1 VRVNPK
7 NILQKVGGTLP
18 GAFDPANRNYQRQR
32 DDSPADPNFPE
43 NRNLEWLVKPIP
55 GTSRMDM
62 FKNMFVI
69 YGIMLRLSDTHPETH
84 SANAWWLK

>member
-1 VRVNPK
+1 
-7 NILQKVGGTLP
+7 
-18 GAFDPANRNYQRQR
+18 
-32 DDSPADPNFPE
+32 
-43 NRNLEWLVKPIP
+43 VKPIP

-84 SANAWWLK
+84 SANAWWLKEM